1 MDSIKKRVLQQGM
14 KLMGDPRVMKLM
26 QDERVM
32 KALMGMMSVPGK
44 MQSFTSEQIERL
56 AKSMNL
62 ATEEEVRDLRR
73 TIRRLEDELARLEKE
88 KQR

>member
-1 MDSIKKRVLQQGM
+1 VDSIKKRVLQQGM